1 MSINT
6 LMRTIRCKWK
16 YLARIC
22 VNTAYKL
29 FFFWH
34 VNQFICSYGETRQYG
49 KLRFG
54 KWNRPCDGNTK
65 EVYIPSPS
73 LTSLR
78 TRRRPELASP
88 LTHSVEGHH
97 PHHVHFY
104 WSSHSL
110 EYHIMNRHYVR
121 PFGTWGHIE
130 WWPLIIEI
138 INGHHRVRPQ
148 LRSLRAHGG
157 SHKYTSR
164 SLPVI

>member
-1 MSINT
+1 
-6 LMRTIRCKWK
+6 MRKYGIQAFFFILACKPIYLFIRRNQTVRRASCWEMEQTMWWK
-16 YLARIC
+16 YKGGIY
-22 VNTAYKL
+22 T
-29 FFFWH
+29 
-34 VNQFICSYGETRQYG
+34 I
-49 KLRFG
+49 
-54 KWNRPCDGNTK
+54 
-65 EVYIPSPS
+65 PS

-138 INGHHRVRPQ
+138 INGHPRVSPQ
-148 LRSLRAHGG
+148 VRSLRAHAITVPINMPADHYPFY
-157 SHKYTSR
+157 SAR
-164 SLPVI
+164 L